1 MQIETLLGLGAALV
15 LGTAAYLG
23 CKNEKAIGKQTP
35 EVDPTVVGII
45 AVILTAVSLYL
56 FAQVPVLLWEI
67 ATGTI
72 SGSFALRLFF
82 HKI

>member
-1 MQIETLLGLGAALV
+1 VQIDIFLGLGVALV

-23 CKNEKAIGKQTP
+23 CKNEKAMGKQTP
-35 EVDPTVVGII
+35 EVDPIIVGII
-45 AVILTAVSLYL
+45 AIVLTAVSFYL

-67 ATGTI
+67 ATGMI